1 MFGDWDLDELQE
13 QSYWL
18 GTGLFIVLVL
28 FGLAG
33 RFLLKHTRVVFE
45 PCNEMAARV
54 ILFCTLRLSR
64 H

>member
-1 MFGDWDLDELQE
+1 MMFGDWDLDELQE

-33 RFLLKHTRVVFE
+33 RFLLKPTLMRPRV
-45 PCNEMAARV
+45 C
-54 ILFCTLRLSR
+54 
-64 H
+64 